1 MKKTDSLASLKELLQ
16 EVQFSAYRS
25 YSLRNDQWKV
35 VTSPLPGNRADTFH
49 AIFLASAVTPGQ
61 TNPNGLEICVRSED
75 QPDIRESAEMNRA
88 GKLVIKDLPI
98 GHRLKLEIPGRQ
110 SPELTPEIQKTQPQA
125 LAAATE
131 RLALAAKFRQS
142 GSKTIEV
149 VDFPAG
155 ESVEAEIAET
165 PTFGQILLLR
175 CPEQAGNT
183 MTFDLEKQ
191 SLTLH
196 LDPEGRAAAFIPTR
210 VNTADC
216 MLRFLR
222 FL

>member
-1 MKKTDSLASLKELLQ
+1 MKKTDSLESLKELLQ

-35 VTSPLPGNRADTFH
+35 VTSPLPGNFADTFH

-98 GHRLKLEIPGRQ
+98 GHRLKLEIPDKP
-110 SPELTPEIQKTQPQA
+110 SPELTEESQKPQPQVF
-125 LAAATE
+125 AAATE
-131 RLALAAKFRQS
+131 RLALAAKFPQS
-142 GSKTIEV
+142 GSKAIDI

-155 ESVEAEIAET
+155 HPVEAEIAET
-165 PTFGQILLLR
+165 PAFGQILLFECR
-175 CPEQAGNT
+175 DQPGTAID
-183 MTFDLEKQ
+183 FDLEGQ
-191 SLTLH
+191 TLTLH
-196 LDPEGRAAAFIPTR
+196 LDAEGRAAAFIPTR
-210 VNTADC
+210 VHPAEC
-216 MLRFLR
+216 MLRFQR